1 MKRHLSSDPARR
13 SRELPAIRVG
23 LLGLLALPLLLLLGA
38 CTTSLKSDV
47 VTFHEGTL
55 PKGETIRV
63 VPADPGKRG
72 SLEFEHYATLIR
84 EHLRKIGYTPVEQD
98 QPSLL
103 LAEVDYGVSEGVT
116 EVRTE
121 PRGYAH
127 YHFYYG
133 RFHDPFYYGFYP
145 SWTWQPE
152 VVAYTVYNRRLTLNI
167 VSPELD
173 GTDRVLFEGRVQST
187 GREQEIARVMPYMI
201 TAMFNN
207 FPGESGVTKVVTI
220 EKNH

>member
-1 MKRHLSSDPARR
+1 MTRQLSFSLARR
-13 SRELPAIRVG
+13 
-23 LLGLLALPLLLLLGA
+23 LGRLLASRPALFAAPLLLLLGG
-38 CTTSLKSDV
+38 CTPSLKSDV
-47 VTFHEGTL
+47 VTFHEGPL

-63 VPADPGKRG
+63 VPADPDKRG
-72 SLEFEHYATLIR
+72 SLEFEHYAKLIR
-84 EHLRKIGYTPVEQD
+84 EHLRKIGYTPVAQD

-133 RFHDPFYYGFYP
+133 RFYDPFYYGFYP
-145 SWTWQPE
+145 TWTWQPE
-152 VVAYTVYNRRLTLNI
+152 VVAQTVYNRRLTLNI

-187 GREQEIARVMPYMI
+187 GSEQEIARVMPYMI

>member
-1 MKRHLSSDPARR
+1 MKLDLSMDPAPQASR
-13 SRELPAIRVG
+13 SFA
-23 LLGLLALPLLLLLGA
+23 LLALPLLLLLGA
-38 CTTSLKSDV
+38 CTSSLKSDV
-47 VTFHEGTL
+47 VTFHEGPL
-55 PKGETIRV
+55 PQGETIRV
-63 VPADPGKRG
+63 VPADPAKRG
-72 SLEFEHYATLIR
+72 SLEFEHYAKLIR

-145 SWTWQPE
+145 TWTWQPE
-152 VVAYTVYNRRLTLNI
+152 VIAQTVYNRRLTLNI

-187 GREQEIARVMPYMI
+187 GSEQEIARVMPYMI

>member
-1 MKRHLSSDPARR
+1 MRPRLRMGWARTTF
-13 SRELPAIRVG
+13 LQILTVCVT
-23 LLGLLALPLLLLLGA
+23 LPLLALLGA
-38 CTTSLKSDV
+38 CASSVESDV
-47 VTFHEGTL
+47 VTFHEGPL

-63 VPADPGKRG
+63 VALDPTKQG
-72 SLEFEHYATLIR
+72 SLEFQHYARLIA
-84 EHLRKIGYTPVEQD
+84 EHLRKIGYTPVAAD
-98 QPSLL
+98 QPSVL

-116 EVRTE
+116 EVQTR

-133 RFHDPFYYGFYP
+133 RFYDPFYYGFYP
-145 SWTWQPE
+145 SWTWETE
-152 VVAYTVYNRRLTLNI
+152 VVASTVYNRRLTLNI
-167 VSPELD
+167 VNSGLE
-173 GTDRVLFEGRVQST
+173 GNDRVLFEGRVQST
-187 GREQEIARVMPYMI
+187 GREAEIAGIMPYMI

>member
-1 MKRHLSSDPARR
+1 MTRRLSFAPASHLGRLLAAHPGLFAVP
-13 SRELPAIRVG
+13 LLF
-23 LLGLLALPLLLLLGA
+23 LLGG
-38 CTTSLKSDV
+38 CTPGLKSDV
-47 VTFHEGTL
+47 VTFHEGQL

-63 VPADPGKRG
+63 VPADPDKRG
-72 SLEFEHYATLIR
+72 SLEFEHYAKLIR
-84 EHLRKIGYTPVEQD
+84 EHLRKIGYTPVAQD

-133 RFHDPFYYGFYP
+133 RFYDPFYYGFYP
-145 SWTWQPE
+145 TWTWQPE
-152 VVAYTVYNRRLTLNI
+152 VVAQTVYNRRLTLNI

-187 GREQEIARVMPYMI
+187 GSEQEIARVMPYMI

>member
-1 MKRHLSSDPARR
+1 MTRRLSFAPLRHLGR
-13 SRELPAIRVG
+13 
-23 LLGLLALPLLLLLGA
+23 LLAAHPGLFAVPLLLLLGG
-38 CTTSLKSDV
+38 CTPSLKSDV
-47 VTFHEGTL
+47 VTFHEGPL

-63 VPADPGKRG
+63 VPADPDKRG
-72 SLEFEHYATLIR
+72 SLEFEHYAKLIR
-84 EHLRKIGYTPVEQD
+84 EHLRKIGYTPVEED

-133 RFHDPFYYGFYP
+133 RFYDPFYYGFYP
-145 SWTWQPE
+145 TWTWQPE
-152 VVAYTVYNRRLTLNI
+152 VVAHTVYNRRLTLNI

-187 GREQEIARVMPYMI
+187 GSEQEIARVMPYMI